1 MAPAVQPGSKPCA
14 VPMPIRATPIVAMV
28 VHELPVI
35 TETSALMAHAAARN
49 TAGKMTFIP

>member
-14 VPMPIRATPIVAMV
+14 VPIPIRATPIVAMV